1 MKTVQGLFPRLCDPE
16 HLDQAARDTVRG
28 KRRRPDVAWF
38 LFRREEELANI
49 REELASAAF
58 RPSPLELVRIRDPKP
73 RLISRVP
80 IRDRVVHTA
89 LVALME
95 PVFLRSLSPDAFA
108 CRPDHGTHRAVLRL
122 LEFQRRHRFVLHL
135 DIKSYFPSIDR
146 DILIRLLHRRIRDRP
161 FLGIVEQILHSG
173 AGLYDWPDARQAA
186 RLATD
191 WPPPGRG
198 LPIGSYTSQ
207 LFAAHVYLAAF
218 DHWVKR
224 QLKVP
229 GYLRYVDD
237 LFLFAHHR
245 ADLRRWREQA
255 ATWLMEERG
264 LRLKH
269 PNARILSCHGHL
281 DALGYR
287 LRRDGF
293 EALPRA
299 LQRLRQR
306 VQHEV
311 HRSHRR
317 SGRGRVDMER
327 SIASSAGIVLF

>member
-1 MKTVQGLFPRLCDPE
+1 
-16 HLDQAARDTVRG
+16 
-28 KRRRPDVAWF
+28 
-38 LFRREEELANI
+38 
-49 REELASAAF
+49 
-58 RPSPLELVRIRDPKP
+58 
-73 RLISRVP
+73 
-80 IRDRVVHTA
+80 
-89 LVALME
+89 
-95 PVFLRSLSPDAFA
+95 
-108 CRPDHGTHRAVLRL
+108 
-122 LEFQRRHRFVLHL
+122 
-135 DIKSYFPSIDR
+135 
-146 DILIRLLHRRIRDRP
+146 
-161 FLGIVEQILHSG
+161 
-173 AGLYDWPDARQAA
+173 
-186 RLATD
+186 
-191 WPPPGRG
+191 
-198 LPIGSYTSQ
+198 
-207 LFAAHVYLAAF
+207 
-218 DHWVKR
+218 VKR

-245 ADLRRWREQA
+245 ADLRRWREQV
-255 ATWLMEERG
+255 ATWLIEERG

-269 PNARILSCHGHL
+269 PNARILSCRGHL

-317 SGRGRVDMER
+317 GGRGSVDMER